1 MSVTTLPGC
10 NGDTQEAMSFNGGA
24 LQVFSYTFCREQY
37 ICINKETHHLIISTM
52 KIVPMPEAS
61 LVPINIADLA
71 PLVLKVWFPN
81 QRAVPKDPQTGFSSD
96 DVLRFH
102 LYRMV

>member
-1 MSVTTLPGC
+1 MRSST
-10 NGDTQEAMSFNGGA
+10 
-24 LQVFSYTFCREQY
+24 Y
-37 ICINKETHHLIISTM
+37 IILLDERHHSSGHLIISTM

-71 PLVLKVWFPN
+71 PLVLEVWFPN